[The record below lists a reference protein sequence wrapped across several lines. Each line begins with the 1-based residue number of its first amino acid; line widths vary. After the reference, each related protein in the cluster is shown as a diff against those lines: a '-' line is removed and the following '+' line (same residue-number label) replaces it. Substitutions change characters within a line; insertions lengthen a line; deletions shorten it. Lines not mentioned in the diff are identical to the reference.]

1 MVAPYIMY
9 GGKRNM
15 ESQRCPKC
23 HEILVRLEDGTYDC
37 RCARLESDNRNEDYP
52 SLDQSSPDES

>member
-1 MVAPYIMY
+1 
-9 GGKRNM
+9 M